1 MNGEQDSEG
10 SSHEGAVTIIVV
22 SKTLSHFHLFVDIS
36 ILETPN
42 CGDLSVIISHMETT
56 TNHLSM
62 QQLESGLDHI
72 RQSPKDEG
80 LLHLIVRRPQVDAR
94 ELLEEAELNP
104 IVGLVGDTW
113 NMRSS
118 KRTPDGSPHP
128 GMQINIMNARAAALV
143 AQQKERWQLAGDQL
157 FLDMDLSKENLPAG
171 SQISIGSAILE
182 VTPMPHTGCQKFVAR
197 FGLDA
202 MTFVN
207 SEVGKELCLR
217 GINAK
222 VVQEGTIRVGD
233 TAKKL

>member
-1 MNGEQDSEG
+1 
-10 SSHEGAVTIIVV
+10 
-22 SKTLSHFHLFVDIS
+22 
-36 ILETPN
+36 
-42 CGDLSVIISHMETT
+42 METT

-80 LLHLIVRRPQVDAR
+80 LLHLIVRRPEVNAR

-128 GMQINIMNARAAALV
+128 EMQINIMNARAAALV

-157 FLDMDLSKENLPAG
+157 FLDMDLSKKNLPAG

-182 VTPMPHTGCQKFVAR
+182 VTPMPHTGCEKFVAR

-202 MTFVN
+202 MKFVN

-233 TAKKL
+233 TARKL